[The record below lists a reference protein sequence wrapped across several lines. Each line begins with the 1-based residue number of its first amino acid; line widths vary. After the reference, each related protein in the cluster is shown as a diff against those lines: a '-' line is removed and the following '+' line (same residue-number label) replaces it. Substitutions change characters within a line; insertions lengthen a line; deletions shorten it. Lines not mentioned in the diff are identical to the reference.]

1 MATTI
6 PEESAICYFP
16 AVDHAE
22 FKWSKAALS
31 LIVVAAG
38 LVSSWFL
45 CVALYTKRSARLVGL
60 TERFRPARWGYLFL
74 ANKYYLDALYEQ
86 VIVRAVAHPI
96 ARAANWVNQHVI
108 DAVVNTVGKT
118 GKNAGGVL
126 YRNIDQAVVDGAVN
140 GSGTV
145 ANATGTAL
153 QPVQS
158 GKVSQ
163 YGGLLFGAAT
173 VGAIVLVIINV

>member
-1 MATTI
+1 MRGR
-6 PEESAICYFP
+6 S
-16 AVDHAE
+16 
-22 FKWSKAALS
+22 S
-31 LIVVAAG
+31 AAG
-38 LVSSWFL
+38 
-45 CVALYTKRSARLVGL
+45 ARPWS
-60 TERFRPARWGYLFL
+60 RAQRPAWAARGYAFL
-74 ANKYYLDALYEQ
+74 VNKYYLDALYEG
-86 VIVRAVAHPI
+86 VIVRAIAHPI
-96 ARAANWVNQHVI
+96 ARAANWVNQNVI

-126 YRNIDQAVVDGAVN
+126 YRNIDQAVVDGAVK